1 MLTFHHEKRWLERE
15 RRNEYEGNQLIRA
28 SVQDQHSWK
37 TTAPS
42 LICSG
47 LSSASRSCHL
57 FWCIWVTLI
66 LCQEDMTA
74 HAAFKTSQNGQE
86 PSFIQQTWTYTWLHT
101 LKPLEMCVGFQ
112 PAPIMG
118 SSLKQPADLC
128 LNSISLI
135 SPHQSRWIEISNLLS
150 CRLLQG

>member
-1 MLTFHHEKRWLERE
+1 MRRDGLRGKRRI
-15 RRNEYEGNQLIRA
+15 EYEGNQWLLVRVP
-28 SVQDQHSWK
+28 VQDQHSWT

-42 LICSG
+42 LICPG
-47 LSSASRSCHL
+47 LSSASGSCHL

-66 LCQEDMTA
+66 LCQEDMTLHSA
-74 HAAFKTSQNGQE
+74 CKTSQNGQE
-86 PSFIQQTWTYTWLHT
+86 PSFILQTWTHAWLHM

-112 PAPIMG
+112 PAPIMAA
-118 SSLKQPADLC
+118 SLKQPADLR